1 MIVQKELPVI
11 KHKIENG
18 LIIIGSDFHYPFH
31 DELAVE
37 AFMNYCKIKQPE
49 VIVLNGDLL
58 DFYRLSRFSK
68 GEGRN
73 PKEEIDMVK
82 DLLSNI
88 RESCPESIVYYP
100 IGNHETR
107 LEKYVYDKA
116 PEIASIVDNFYEI
129 LGCEGLGIKGCSKVL
144 FNSSFVCKHG
154 QLLGK
159 KAGQSAMKELEN
171 SYMSGATGHCFSEDV
186 EVLTPTGWRR
196 VIDVNI
202 GETVGTINKETKE
215 FQWNIA
221 KDKFVY
227 DNYKHLYHIK
237 SQIVDLM
244 VTDKHGLVGYN
255 AYNNKFEEFTA
266 AELAVSGKNYKFICG
281 AEKNRQL
288 GVNIEDNMLR
298 LLVNISSDGC
308 IEDNGIRFHL
318 RKERKI
324 THLIALLDLLGLKYS
339 AHKQSCGTTK
349 IRIMKESAEPIINT
363 YFDNGKRL
371 PEKLR
376 DANPEQAKIIL
387 DEYSITDGNKHKD
400 SKNSYQISTSKKEE
414 ADLLQ
419 EIFVKNG
426 IRSSLIKRMKG
437 NYCLTVNTNPLTF
450 ISKNNVSIV
459 PYEGRVSCLTVDN
472 GTLIVRSK
480 GKTVVTQNTHRLS
493 KFITRKSENKY
504 IWLETGCLCSLKP
517 EYMLDPDWQQGF
529 CTVEFRNGEVYKTN
543 CFEIENGVIL

>member
-37 AFMNYCKIKQPE
+37 AFLNYCKIKQPE

-144 FNSSFVCKHG
+144 FNGSFVCKHG

-171 SYMSGATGHCFSEDV
+171 SYMSGATGH
-186 EVLTPTGWRR
+186 
-196 VIDVNI
+196 
-202 GETVGTINKETKE
+202 
-215 FQWNIA
+215 
-221 KDKFVY
+221 
-227 DNYKHLYHIK
+227 
-237 SQIVDLM
+237 
-244 VTDKHGLVGYN
+244 
-255 AYNNKFEEFTA
+255 
-266 AELAVSGKNYKFICG
+266 
-281 AEKNRQL
+281 
-288 GVNIEDNMLR
+288 
-298 LLVNISSDGC
+298 
-308 IEDNGIRFHL
+308 
-318 RKERKI
+318 
-324 THLIALLDLLGLKYS
+324 
-339 AHKQSCGTTK
+339 
-349 IRIMKESAEPIINT
+349 
-363 YFDNGKRL
+363 
-371 PEKLR
+371 
-376 DANPEQAKIIL
+376 
-387 DEYSITDGNKHKD
+387 
-400 SKNSYQISTSKKEE
+400 
-414 ADLLQ
+414 
-419 EIFVKNG
+419 
-426 IRSSLIKRMKG
+426 
-437 NYCLTVNTNPLTF
+437 
-450 ISKNNVSIV
+450 
-459 PYEGRVSCLTVDN
+459 
-472 GTLIVRSK
+472 
-480 GKTVVTQNTHRLS
+480 THRLS

-529 CTVEFRNGEVYKTN
+529 CTVEFSNGELYKTN